1 MAIRIRPRLAGMI
14 AATFAASAILSAQGV
29 PFWGA
34 RESSPIGTDAKLL
47 KPGQFIWD
55 ANAAPRGPIVIVVSL
70 PEQIARVYRN
80 GVEIGVARV
89 STGKPGHT
97 TPTGV
102 FTILNKDREHR
113 SKTYDNA
120 PMPWSERLTWDGIAL
135 HAGGVPGYPES
146 HGCVHLPSRF
156 AELLFGITEV
166 GLTVIIANDVSAP
179 VDVSHPSFLAPVSA
193 KGVPDEE
200 PRLSDD
206 AVSRWEPDKAPEGPT
221 TVVVSSADKRI
232 LVLRNGVEIGR
243 ARVVVDDPEK
253 PIGTM
258 AFILQEDSAAP
269 VNPDSPPGMRWIG
282 ISLPGSSLGGT
293 AMDRNAAARVRV
305 PPSFAAG
312 VVLILK
318 PGATL
323 YVTDAP
329 VLPSTTGP
337 ALNVLNSDPP
347 PARPAP

>member
-1 MAIRIRPRLAGMI
+1 M
-14 AATFAASAILSAQGV
+14 
-29 PFWGA
+29 
-34 RESSPIGTDAKLL
+34 
-47 KPGQFIWD
+47 
-55 ANAAPRGPIVIVVSL
+55 SL

-80 GVEIGVARV
+80 GVEIGMARV
-89 STGKPGHT
+89 STGKPGHI

-102 FTILNKDREHR
+102 FTILNKDKDHR
-113 SKTYDNA
+113 SKTYDDA

-156 AELLFGITEV
+156 AELLFGVTEV
-166 GLTVIIANDVSAP
+166 GLTVVIANGVSAP

-200 PRLSDD
+200 PRLSDA

-221 TVVVSSADKRI
+221 TVVVSAADKRI

-243 ARVVVDDPEK
+243 ARIAIDDAEK
-253 PIGTM
+253 PIGTV
-258 AFILQEDSAAP
+258 AFILQEDSARA
-269 VNPDSPPGMRWIG
+269 VSPDSPPGMRWIG
-282 ISLPGSSLGGT
+282 ISLPGSSRGGT
-293 AMDRNAAARVRV
+293 AMDMNAAARVHV
-305 PPSFAAG
+305 PPPFVAG
-312 VVLILK
+312 VLLILK

-347 PARPAP
+347 PAVPAP